1 LGKIKPS
8 FKPYEGEND
17 YIFISYAHKD
27 EKVKNL
33 IQQLHDRG
41 YRIWYDKGIK
51 AGTKW
56 RTVIQEHMQKS
67 SLILTFLSP
76 NAIESDNVMEEFEFA
91 KSEKFPMVTVLLST
105 IDKRK
110 YGLGLLLNSIQYI
123 KYDEYSNDNLFF
135 EELFSSPLFRD
146 KLLYEEYELIAE
158 KAHLCAAEAKKAQV
172 KAIKAAK
179 TAREINTS
187 KNYGVCVWNDG
198 RKYEGEWKNRTISGY
213 GVYTYNNG
221 TKYEGEWKDSMRNN
235 YGVCIW
241 NNGVKY
247 EGMYK
252 EGKRNGYGINTY
264 FNNSTYEGEYK
275 DDKRNGYGILYDKDN
290 NIKCAGLWKD
300 SEFIE

>member
-1 LGKIKPS
+1 MGKIKPS

-76 NAIESDNVMEEFEFA
+76 NAIESENVRDEFEFA
-91 KSEKFPMVTVLLST
+91 KRKKSPMVTVLLSE
-105 IDKRK
+105 IDDSK
-110 YGLGLLLNSIQYI
+110 YGWGLLLSSIQYI
-123 KYDEYSNDNLFF
+123 KYSEYSNDNLFF
-135 EELFSSPLFRD
+135 EELLSSPLLKN
-146 KLLYEEYELIAE
+146 KLLYEEYELNAE
-158 KAHLCAAEAKKAQV
+158 KARLFAIKARKAQT
-172 KAIKAAK
+172 KAIAAAK
-179 TAREINTS
+179 TARDIS
-187 KNYGVCVWNDG
+187 KSAYYGICNWKSGD
-198 RKYEGEWKNRTISGY
+198 KYVGEWENRAISGY

-235 YGVCIW
+235 YGVHTWICGDKYEGEW
-241 NNGVKY
+241 SEGKRNGCGVFAWDNGVKY
-247 EGMYK
+247 EGEFK
-252 EGKRNGYGINTY
+252 NNVPNGYGI
-264 FNNSTYEGEYK
+264 E
-275 DDKRNGYGILYDKDN
+275 YDKDG
-290 NIKCAGLWKD
+290 NIMLVGLWKD
-300 SEFIE
+300 DKFIK